1 MRASAPSLCRPR
13 RLQESPP
20 CRLIRYRF
28 ETLLQVLSRL
38 DDAARRR
45 GVAAFSSGNR
55 AQGVALAAQL
65 LEAPAVIVMPRDAP
79 AVKLEATRG
88 YGAEVVL
95 YERAEE
101 SREAIARRLCEER
114 GLTLVP
120 PFDHPHI
127 VAGQG
132 TAGLELCDEVRDLD
146 VLVAP
151 IGGGGLLAGCSL
163 AARAG
168 GRSRRTRSR
177 TGSSRR
183 RPARSPSRSC
193 GSTSRA
199 WRS

>member
-1 MRASAPSLCRPR
+1 M
-13 RLQESPP
+13 
-20 CRLIRYRF
+20 
-28 ETLLQVLSRL
+28 
-38 DDAARRR
+38 
-45 GVAAFSSGNR
+45 
-55 AQGVALAAQL
+55 
-65 LEAPAVIVMPRDAP
+65 IVMPRDAP

-163 AARAG
+163 AARA
-168 GRSRRTRSR
+168 
-177 TGSSRR
+177 
-183 RPARSPSRSC
+183 
-193 GSTSRA
+193 
-199 WRS
+199 